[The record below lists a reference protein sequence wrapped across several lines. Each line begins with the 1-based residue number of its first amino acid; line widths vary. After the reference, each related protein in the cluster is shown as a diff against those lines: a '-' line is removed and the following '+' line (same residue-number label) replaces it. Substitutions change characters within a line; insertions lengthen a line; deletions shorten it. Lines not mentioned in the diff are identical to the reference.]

1 MSLKEIWFVCP
12 TCARPIRCEA
22 KLFGTVFEH
31 PACGATLRAPEPKK
45 GEEDPVLIAGPN
57 QELPEG
63 ASHAQIEDVEGE
75 GLFVPRRLRE
85 AEAEDD
91 NADAAGAEEVKILA
105 EEIAKVLLDKKIDGT
120 ADLAAGLAGA
130 MLAKDGGSDAAEEE
144 PEEKKSRMG
153 FGKAPVDPGELKESF
168 VKSTEEYEADGEG
181 VNEDA
186 LASHTLTQAHEERI
200 MKEVTPWEKEGSSE
214 QRQQAAAGPPPAK
227 VGIMKTAL
235 WILIMVALIGGV
247 ILLSSKR
254 ESRGKDKEPE
264 KVFRPKG

>member
-12 TCARPIRCEA
+12 TCARPIRCES

-31 PACGATLRAPEPKK
+31 PACGATLRAPDPKK

-63 ASHAQIEDVEGE
+63 TSHAQIEDVEGE

-85 AEAEDD
+85 AEIEESS
-91 NADAAGAEEVKILA
+91 ADVAGAEEVKILA
-105 EEIAKVLLDKKIDGT
+105 EEIAKVLLEKKIDGS
-120 ADLAAGLAGA
+120 ADLAVGLAGA
-130 MLAKDGGSDAAEEE
+130 MLAKDSGKEETEEE
-144 PEEKKSRMG
+144 PGEKKSRMG

-168 VKSTEEYEADGEG
+168 VKSTEEYETDGDELTG
-181 VNEDA
+181 DA
-186 LASHTLTQAHEERI
+186 LAGRSLTQAHEERI
-200 MKEVTPWEKEGSSE
+200 MKEVTPWEDEGSPTE
-214 QRQQAAAGPPPAK
+214 RQRGVSGPPAPK
-227 VGIMKTAL
+227 VGVLKAGV

-254 ESRGKDKEPE
+254 ESGGMDKEPE
-264 KVFRPKG
+264 KVFRPKD